1 MPGSSPTM
9 ARRDPISRL
18 NRVDLPTFG
27 RPTMAMVGSAADAD
41 SDSIATG
48 RGPISTW
55 EADSGRGRACPR
67 RFARA
72 AVTITA
78 IINSRSVPRS
88 REPHL
93 PIRYGA
99 ACHELAVRLLRP
111 RWAAVAHASEL
122 RVSSRAVADGR
133 SGGAGARG
141 KTTPRRRSR
150 HGYGKD
156 PGVSG
161 TRHS

>member
-27 RPTMAMVGSAADAD
+27 RPTMAMVGRAADAD
-41 SDSIATG
+41 SIGTG
-48 RGPISTW
+48 GGPASDW
-55 EADSGRGRACPR
+55 EADSGRERACPR

-78 IINSRSVPRS
+78 IINFRSVPRS
-88 REPHL
+88 RESHL
-93 PIRYGA
+93 PIRCGA
-99 ACHELAVRLLRP
+99 ANHRLAVRLLRP
-111 RWAAVAHASEL
+111 RWAAFAHASEI
-122 RVSSRAVADGR
+122 RVSSRAAADGR
-133 SGGAGARG
+133 SRGAGARG

-156 PGVSG
+156 
-161 TRHS
+161 T